1 MSENTHAMRR
11 RQLLLITTFTTV
23 LMAGTTG
30 LLSDRLI
37 EQRKY
42 IDHQARVVAR
52 LSNELQGER
61 LLNKELQREIRL
73 LEDSIALLQREK
85 AELSKQL
92 STARREVRRLRD
104 ELHLVQ
110 QKVAALE
117 VEINTLSRARD
128 QYQARIEQME
138 IEKKQLLD
146 SLAWL
151 QRRRVQAEET
161 EATQRQAQQAAEEE
175 AARLERIRQ
184 VVLRTA
190 VQWDEV
196 VLSKKDESGAL
207 SHIRPGTDQWRFTKV
222 TFSLGHPNPE
232 LLFGQ
237 TFVLQIVDQDTGK
250 PLPYLEVNPSFPDSP
265 HNTTGVRFVF
275 SNNPV
280 TLTYRNDMV
289 KESRNYELQL
299 YLESGGRQY
308 RLVHGVRPLVRQ
320 GKVVSR

>member
-1 MSENTHAMRR
+1 M
-11 RQLLLITTFTTV
+11 TTFTTV
-23 LMAGTTG
+23 LMAGTAG
-30 LLSDRLI
+30 LLSDRLV

-42 IDHQARVVAR
+42 IDYQERVVAR
-52 LSNELQGER
+52 LSDELQGER

-85 AELSKQL
+85 AKLAQQL
-92 STARREVRRLRD
+92 HNARQEVRRLRD
-104 ELHLVQ
+104 EWRLMQ

-117 VEINTLSRARD
+117 AEISVLSQARD

-151 QRRRVQAEET
+151 QHQRLQAEKS
-161 EATQRQAQQAAEEE
+161 ADTQQQAHQATEEE

-184 VVLRTA
+184 IVLRTA

-196 VLSKKDESGAL
+196 VLSKKPEGGVL
-207 SHIRPGTDQWRFTKV
+207 GQIRPGTDHWRFTKV
-222 TFSLGHPNPE
+222 TFSLGHPEPD

-237 TFVLQIVDQDTGK
+237 TFVLQIVDKDTGR

-265 HNTTGVRFVF
+265 HNTTGIRFVF

-299 YLESGGRQY
+299 YLEDGGRQY
-308 RLVHGVRPLVRQ
+308 RLVHGVRPLVRR
-320 GKVVSR
+320 GKVVSY